1 MMDIDVQQDPE
12 ARTLTVTSRLE
23 APVERVW
30 QIWAD
35 PRQLERWWGPPTYPA
50 TVIDHDLRPGGLVTY
65 AMTGPEGDK
74 HHGLWRVLE
83 VEPPR
88 LLVVE
93 DLFADDTGQPN
104 TDLPVSTM
112 RTTLEAD
119 GEGRTRMTTVT
130 TFASLEDL
138 QRLVEMGMLEG
149 MREAMSQIPAVLAS

>member
-1 MMDIDVQQDPE
+1 MDIDVQQDPE
-12 ARTLTVTSRLE
+12 ARTLTVTARLD

-35 PRQLERWWGPPTYPA
+35 PRQLERWWGPPSYPA
-50 TVIDHDLRPGGLVTY
+50 TVMDHDLRPGGLVTY

-74 HHGLWRVLE
+74 HHGMWRVLA
-83 VEPPR
+83 VEPPH
-88 LLVVE
+88 LLEVE
-93 DLFADDTGQPN
+93 DLFADDAGQPN

-112 RTTLEAD
+112 RTTLQAD
-119 GEGRTRMTTVT
+119 GEGRTLMTTVS

-149 MREAMSQIPAVLAS
+149 LRQAMSQIPAVLAS

>member
-1 MMDIDVQQDPE
+1 MDIDVQQDPE
-12 ARTLTVTSRLE
+12 ARTLTVTARLD

-35 PRQLERWWGPPTYPA
+35 PRQLERWWGPPSYPA
-50 TVIDHDLRPGGLVTY
+50 TVMDHDLRPGGLVTY

-74 HHGLWRVLE
+74 HHGMWRVLA
-83 VEPPR
+83 VEPPH
-88 LLVVE
+88 LLEVE
-93 DLFADDTGQPN
+93 DLFADDAGQPN

-112 RTTLEAD
+112 RTTLQAD
-119 GEGRTRMTTVT
+119 GKGRTLMTTVS

-149 MREAMSQIPAVLAS
+149 LRQAMSQIPAVLAS